1 VSLVLFCGFDGF
13 DVMGKDEKE
22 KLKSEME
29 VMRKREKVIL
39 YTEKGLEQTV
49 GVGE

>member
-1 VSLVLFCGFDGF
+1 MKKKGLR
-13 DVMGKDEKE
+13 
-22 KLKSEME
+22 SEMDLT
-29 VMRKREKVIL
+29 RREKVKL

>member
-1 VSLVLFCGFDGF
+1 MKKKG
-13 DVMGKDEKE
+13 
-22 KLKSEME
+22 LKSEMDLTT
-29 VMRKREKVIL
+29 REKVKL

>member
-1 VSLVLFCGFDGF
+1 MKRKGLKRE
-13 DVMGKDEKE
+13 MG
-22 KLKSEME
+22 LT
-29 VMRKREKVIL
+29 RREKVKL

>member
-1 VSLVLFCGFDGF
+1 VFCGFDGF
-13 DVMGKDEKE
+13 DVMGKDEK
-22 KLKSEME
+22 KGLKSELDLT
-29 VMRKREKVIL
+29 RREKVKL